1 MITGSRAMRGKT
13 RSPNNLRALIQRVG
27 VRRPPNPDRR
37 ESKPMQNFFKR
48 LHWMDYVILAIVIVA
63 TYTITSRVGG
73 ALNYEWRWDRIP
85 NYIFRYNDAEE
96 RWVANLLMQGLV
108 STIRISI
115 YASVLALILG
125 VILGVARCSANL
137 TVRMLARTYLEFLRN
152 VPPVVVIFIFF
163 FFLSEQLI
171 VALNMESWARGI
183 ARQENNAVWTF
194 FFGDMRRF
202 PQLISG
208 VIVLALFESAFVGEI
223 VRAGI
228 QSIDK
233 GQREAARS
241 IGMSRFQELRY
252 IVLPQ
257 ALRKVLPPMANQFI
271 TLVKDSSLV
280 SLISVQELTFKTVE
294 LVASTRLIFEAW
306 LAAAAFYFV
315 ICFGLSL
322 LFRRLENR

>member
-1 MITGSRAMRGKT
+1 MRA
-13 RSPNNLRALIQRVG
+13 
-27 VRRPPNPDRR
+27 
-37 ESKPMQNFFKR
+37 FFKR
-48 LHWMDYVILAIVIVA
+48 LHWIDYLIVAVLAAAIVAIFVR
-63 TYTITSRVGG
+63 IGG
-73 ALNYEWRWDRIP
+73 TLNYEWRWERIP
-85 NYIFRYNDAEE
+85 NYIFRYREDQE
-96 RWVANLLMQGLV
+96 RWVANLLVQGLV
-108 STIRISI
+108 ATIRISI
-115 YASVLALILG
+115 YASILALVLG

-137 TVRMLARTYLEFLRN
+137 TIRMLARTYLEFLRN

-171 VALNMESWARGI
+171 SALNMERWARGI
-183 ARQENNAVWTF
+183 ARSENNEIWTF

-202 PQLISG
+202 PALISG

-228 QSIDK
+228 QSVDK

-241 IGMSRFQELRY
+241 IGMSRWQELRY

-280 SLISVQELTFKTVE
+280 SLISVPELTFKTVE

-306 LAAAAFYFV
+306 LVAAAFYFV
-315 ICFGLSL
+315 ICFGLSM
-322 LFRRLENR
+322 LFRRFENR

>member
-1 MITGSRAMRGKT
+1 MR
-13 RSPNNLRALIQRVG
+13 NLI
-27 VRRPPNPDRR
+27 
-37 ESKPMQNFFKR
+37 KR
-48 LHWMDYVILAIVIVA
+48 LHWLDYVILVVIVGV
-63 TYTITSRVGG
+63 TSVIVLRIGG
-73 ALNYEWRWDRIP
+73 ALNYDWRWERIP
-85 NYIFRYNDAEE
+85 NYMFRYKESED
-96 RWVANLLMQGLV
+96 RWVANLLVQGLV
-108 STIRISI
+108 ATIRISI
-115 YASVLALILG
+115 YASILALILG

-171 VALNMESWARGI
+171 QALNMERWAREI
-183 ARQENNAVWTF
+183 ARSDNNAIWTF
-194 FFGDMRRF
+194 LFGDMRRF
-202 PQLISG
+202 PALISG
-208 VIVLALFESAFVGEI
+208 IIVLALFESAFVGEI

-228 QSIDK
+228 QSVDK

-257 ALRKVLPPMANQFI
+257 AMRKVLPPMANQFI
-271 TLVKDSSLV
+271 SLVKDSSLV
-280 SLISVQELTFKTVE
+280 SLISVPDLTFKTVE

-306 LAAAAFYFV
+306 LTAAAFYFV

-322 LFRRLENR
+322 LFRRLERR

>member
-1 MITGSRAMRGKT
+1 MR
-13 RSPNNLRALIQRVG
+13 NLI
-27 VRRPPNPDRR
+27 
-37 ESKPMQNFFKR
+37 KR
-48 LHWMDYVILAIVIVA
+48 LHWLDYVILVVIIGVTSVIVLR
-63 TYTITSRVGG
+63 IGG
-73 ALNYEWRWDRIP
+73 ALNYDWRWERIP
-85 NYIFRYNDAEE
+85 NYLFRYKESED
-96 RWVANLLMQGLV
+96 RWVANLLVQGLV
-108 STIRISI
+108 ATIRISI
-115 YASVLALILG
+115 YASILALILG

-171 VALNMESWARGI
+171 QALNMERWAREI
-183 ARQENNAVWTF
+183 ARSDNSAVWTF
-194 FFGDMRRF
+194 LFGDMRRF
-202 PQLISG
+202 PALISG
-208 VIVLALFESAFVGEI
+208 IIVLALFESAFVGEI

-228 QSIDK
+228 QSVDK

-257 ALRKVLPPMANQFI
+257 AMRKVLPPLANQFI
-271 TLVKDSSLV
+271 SLVKDSSLV
-280 SLISVQELTFKTVE
+280 SLISVPDLTFKTVE

-306 LAAAAFYFV
+306 LTAAAFYFV

-322 LFRRLENR
+322 LFRRLERQ